1 VYVVHPLGMEVE
13 MFFASM
19 SIPIIVLLLTIIA
32 AAYNIYQIRKA
43 EISMKQMKKLLN
55 DMIGRYEK

>member
-1 VYVVHPLGMEVE
+1 